1 MTVKDQV
8 KHPGSA
14 RIQKAVALLFCAGL
28 LGVGASPVC
37 AQEFAPVGDAPTSA
51 ADARANEVKIEDY
64 LKSCWK
70 EKRTEV
76 DLTSYGITR
85 EELSSI
91 LFGIHYEEPEYYWVI
106 RYQSSDI
113 DKTTGKITKYYPQYT
128 DYAGA
133 PFDRSEEIE
142 REWEMVQKLTE
153 NCTTDIEKALVVHDH
168 LVRTI
173 TYTSE
178 LGNFIAH
185 DIEGGILEKQCIC
198 EGYALAYKYYMNRLG
213 VPCKVVGGTSKRAP
227 HAWNQI
233 EIDGK
238 WYFVDATWDDIDDM
252 DHTVKHSYFLK
263 SGEAFAKDHIWDT
276 ERYEPCT
283 DTTYDKV
290 AWDNMSRKMSA
301 YKGSLIVPGFFQ
313 NDGAL
318 KTGIWIFDAGNLT
331 APGELAIEI
340 SDQWQ
345 LNENERSVGCAEV
358 SYYEGN
364 LYYTTPKA
372 VWKWDFSEPAKPEKV
387 FELDKENPNQI
398 WYIHV
403 ADGKIYYETAR
414 YVNSAREQHE
424 YVIDKDFKKVKQPI
438 AVTSDVIE
446 VKVGGSPHGDF
457 LQAAAP
463 GTVTYTSSNPEV
475 CELEPIMGDKSCQL
489 HPKKVGRT
497 TVTITAA
504 ETDHYLP
511 ATKEVTIIVTGDG
524 PVEEKAIVSFEA
536 GDNGTVAV
544 VDSATKEPVSNGAKV
559 DENTDLTYTATPAR
573 GYSVKKWIVNGSVY
587 MEQGSIYT
595 GTELTRTVTAPED
608 HVRVEFA
615 KDPVPLQGIKLNK
628 TTLSLEKGAS
638 EVLTVT
644 FSPADTTDSKD
655 VTWKSA
661 NDAVA
666 TVDAGGRVVAVG
678 RGETVVT
685 ATSVAGGHQASCTV
699 TVSDPEP
706 EPEPEPKE
714 FTVTFKLGY
723 EGAKDPEPVKVVE
736 GKTVPKP
743 AADPVREGYVFKG
756 WFNGAA
762 PYSFDT
768 PVTADLTL
776 TAKWE
781 QAVEP
786 APQVDKSKL
795 RAAFDECK
803 VLDAK
808 DYTTM
813 TWYPFSAA
821 LDRAQR
827 VLKDEDAT
835 QPQVDEALKGL
846 EAARAGLK
854 RVEKIAFADVDEG
867 TSHKDDVEWLAANGI
882 TKGWAVD
889 DGVFE
894 FRPYATVRRADMAE
908 FLYRLAGEPAF
919 DIAAASEFTD
929 VDEGTPHY
937 RAILWLAS
945 EGISTGWK
953 LADGTVEFRPYGEI
967 TRCDMAAFLYRMAGE
982 PELGAAD
989 AFVDVDG
996 DTPHRKAVL
1005 WLAESGVS
1013 AGWTAEDGTKTFRPY
1028 DQIVRCDMAA
1038 FLHRMAEKDLVDLK

>member
-1 MTVKDQV
+1 MPMRRCDNGLTKDR
-8 KHPGSA
+8 A
-14 RIQKAVALLFCAGL
+14 RRAAAFVLCAGL
-28 LGVGASPVC
+28 VAAAPAAAHALESVPASAQGRSASAAQGAS
-37 AQEFAPVGDAPTSA
+37 AQAVQPTQM
-51 ADARANEVKIEDY
+51 KIEDY

-70 EKRTEV
+70 ERRTEV
-76 DLTSYGITR
+76 DLTPYGITD
-85 EELSSI
+85 EELNTV
-91 LFGIHYEEPEYYWVI
+91 LFGIHYEEPEYYWTI
-106 RYQSSDI
+106 RYQVYDT
-113 DKTTGKITKYYPQYT
+113 DRVTGKVTTYYPQYT
-128 DYAGA
+128 DEVGT
-133 PFDRSEEIE
+133 PFDRSEELE
-142 REWEMVQKLTE
+142 REWDVVRMLTE
-153 NCTTDIEKALVVHDH
+153 NCTTDVEKALVVHDH

-173 TYTSE
+173 TYSKK
-178 LGNFIAH
+178 LGTHIPH
-185 DIEGGILEKQCIC
+185 DIEGGILEKQCVC

-213 VPCKVVGGTSKRAP
+213 VPCKVVSGTAGGES

-238 WYFVDATWDDIDDM
+238 WYMVDATWDDPNDS
-252 DHTVKHSYFLK
+252 DHTVKHQYFLK
-263 SGEAFAKDHIWDT
+263 SEQDFPRHDWVKDNF
-276 ERYEPCT
+276 ERCT
-283 DTTYDKV
+283 DTTYDD
-290 AWDNMSRKMSA
+290 ASWAQMPRNMA
-301 YKGSLIVPGFFQ
+301 GYQGSLIVPGYFIGD
-313 NDGAL
+313 DGL
-318 KTGIWIFDAGNLT
+318 KTGIWKFDAKNLA
-331 APGELAIEI
+331 APGTLAVEINDTWEL
-340 SDQWQ
+340 SSGQMG
-345 LNENERSVGCAEV
+345 VGLAEV
-358 SYYEGN
+358 SYYDGM
-364 LYYTTPKA
+364 LYYNTPKA
-372 VWKWDFSEPAKPEKV
+372 VWRWDFSEPAQPEKV
-387 FELDKENPNQI
+387 FELEADDPDQI
-398 WYIHV
+398 WYLHV
-403 ADGKIYYETAR
+403 ADGKVYYETAR
-414 YVNSAREQHE
+414 YANDVREHRE
-424 YVIDKDFKKVKQPI
+424 FVFDKDFQKVAHPI
-438 AVTSDVIE
+438 AVTGDVLE
-446 VKVGGSPHGDF
+446 LKVGGSPKGDF
-457 LQAAAP
+457 LRAAAP
-463 GTVTYTSSNPEV
+463 GALSFASNDPSICEV
-475 CELEPIMGDKSCQL
+475 EPIMGGKSVQL
-489 HPKKVGRT
+489 HPKKAGRT
-497 TVTITAA
+497 TVTVTAT

-511 ATKEVTIIVTGDG
+511 GKRDVTIIVTGDE
-524 PVEEKAIVSFEA
+524 PVEEKSTVSFEA
-536 GDNGTVAV
+536 GPNGTLRA
-544 VDSATKEPVSNGAKV
+544 VDSATKEGISSGAQV
-559 DENTDLTYTATPAR
+559 DKNTSVLYTATPEM
-573 GYSVKKWIVNGSVY
+573 GYSVKQWIVNGSVY
-587 MEQGSIYT
+587 REQGSVYT
-595 GTELTRTVTAPED
+595 GTELLRTVTAAAD
-608 HVRVEFA
+608 HVKVEFA
-615 KDPVPLQGIKLNK
+615 KD
-628 TTLSLEKGAS
+628 
-638 EVLTVT
+638 
-644 FSPADTTDSKD
+644 
-655 VTWKSA
+655 
-661 NDAVA
+661 
-666 TVDAGGRVVAVG
+666 
-678 RGETVVT
+678 
-685 ATSVAGGHQASCTV
+685 
-699 TVSDPEP
+699 
-706 EPEPEPKE
+706 PEPEPKE

-723 EGAKDPEPVKVVE
+723 EGAKDPEPVKVAE

-743 AADPVREGYVFKG
+743 ATDPVREGYIFKG

-762 PYSFDT
+762 LYSFDT

-781 QAVEP
+781 QVVEP

-821 LDRAQR
+821 LDRAQL

-919 DIAAASEFTD
+919 DIATAPEFTD
-929 VDEGTPHY
+929 VDESTPHY

-982 PELGAAD
+982 PEFEAAD

-1028 DQIVRCDMAA
+1028 AQIVRCDMAA
-1038 FLHRMAEKDLVDLK
+1038 FLHRMAEKNLVDLK